1 MDNILHIH
9 GDPDSVLIKLDKYFL
24 LKPDFESE
32 PDVYLR
38 AKMELMQLKNGV
50 WKFGLS
56 PSKYM
61 KDAVCNCK
69 KYVRRELA

>member
-38 AKMELMQLKNGV
+38 AKIKSMQLENGV

-61 KDAVCNCK
+61 EDAVCNCK